1 MTQTLKQYALD
12 CAALGLSVFPIRER
26 DKRPAI
32 NGWQTEATQ
41 DTGKIE
47 RWWTENP
54 LYNIGIA
61 CGSASGGLVVIDL
74 DIDSAKGKDGTKRL
88 TEWLQSQGQSGVIDT
103 AIVSTGRGGKHIYY
117 RDPQNTYKNATDLF
131 KDSSG
136 VDVRGEGGYVVA
148 PGSIHQSGNIYRWEK
163 SPVLCGIQPLP
174 AFIGNILHTPMQGK
188 PQDSNTIIPT
198 MGDIPEGQRTSSLF
212 KALSS
217 LQAKGLTDE
226 AIKAAIRAE
235 NENRC
240 VPPLSEYELET
251 EIFPALKRYQKA
263 TAPYT
268 FDRDYNT
275 DVSELVELIRAAHPE
290 QNKRYGWND
299 AGNGNLFSDLCE
311 GVARYVPERKR
322 WYYYDGARWLPDTDA
337 VRTKEYCKAVANA
350 LMIYTA
356 QYVTDGKQKDEY
368 IKHIA
373 KWQQYRYRETI
384 LKDAATVAPVT
395 IADFDSDTYLLN
407 CENGTLNLHDGSFYE
422 HTAADNITKL
432 ANVSY
437 DPQARSER
445 WERFIDEITLGD
457 TQLARYIQK
466 AMGYALTGDTRF
478 ECFFILY
485 GATSRNG
492 KGTLCETFMRMIGD
506 YGKTASAETVAQK
519 KYSDSRSPSEDIAK
533 LAGARFVNMSEPDK
547 KMIFNAASLKTMTGN
562 DTITARFLGENSF
575 EYKPQFKIFINTN
588 HLPYI
593 NDTTLFSSDRV
604 KVIPFRRHFE
614 ESERDVHLKH
624 TLTKAN
630 NMSGIL
636 NWCLA
641 GLQLLQSEGWTVP
654 EAVKEATQSYEET
667 SDKLGQ
673 FLDEVLQCDP
683 HGECD
688 ARIVHTAY
696 QDWCFN
702 CGLKAEGFGE
712 FKKSL
717 ASAGIEVRRKR
728 PAGSNRDTNK
738 KQIIEGYTLTVKQ

>member
-1 MTQTLKQYALD
+1 MEKSMKQYALD
-12 CAALGLSVFPIRER
+12 CAAWGFSVFPIIER
-26 DKRPAI
+26 GKRPAI

-41 DTGKIE
+41 NTEKIE
-47 RWWTENP
+47 LWWSENP
-54 LYNIGIA
+54 RYNIGVA
-61 CGSASGGLVVIDL
+61 CGAASGGLVVIDL
-74 DIDSAKGKDGTKRL
+74 DIDSEKGKDGTKRFS
-88 TEWLQSQGQSGVIDT
+88 EWLRAQGQSGRIDT
-103 AIVSTGRGGKHIYY
+103 AIVCTGRGGKHLYY
-117 RDPQNTYKNATDLF
+117 RDTQHTYRNATDLF
-131 KDSSG
+131 KDGSG
-136 VDVRGEGGYVVA
+136 VDIRGEGGYVVA
-148 PGSIHQSGNIYRWEK
+148 PGSIHQSGNIYSWEK
-163 SPVLCGIQPLP
+163 SPVLCGVQPLP
-174 AFIGNILHTPMQGK
+174 AFVGNILRAPIQAS
-188 PQDSNTIIPT
+188 SNAIIPT

-235 NENRC
+235 NANRC
-240 VPPLSEYELET
+240 VPPLSEYELDT
-251 EIFPALKRYQKA
+251 EIFPALKRYPKA

-275 DVSELVELIRAAHPE
+275 NVLELVELIRTAHPE

-299 AGNGNLFSDLCE
+299 AGNGNLFSDLCKD
-311 GVARYVPERKR
+311 VARYVPERKR
-322 WYYYDGARWLPDTDA
+322 WYYYNGVRWLPDTDA
-337 VRTKEYCKAVANA
+337 VHTKEYCKAIANA
-350 LMIYTA
+350 LMIYTT
-356 QYVTDGKQKDEY
+356 QYVMDGKQKDEY
-368 IKHIA
+368 IKHVA

-384 LKDAATVAPVT
+384 LKDAATVDPVT
-395 IADFDSDTYLLN
+395 VADFDSDTYLLN
-407 CENGTLNLHDGSFYE
+407 CENGTLNLYNGIFYE
-422 HTAADNITKL
+422 HTPADNITKL

-445 WERFIDEITLGD
+445 WEQFIDEITLGD
-457 TQLARYIQK
+457 MQLAQYIQK
-466 AMGYALTGDTRF
+466 AMGYSLTGDTGF

-547 KMIFNAASLKTMTGN
+547 KMIFNAAALKTMTGN

-593 NDTTLFSSDRV
+593 NDATLFSSDRV
-604 KVIPFRRHFE
+604 KVIPFKRHFK

-624 TLTKAN
+624 TLTTAN

-636 NWCLA
+636 NWCLK
-641 GLQLLQSEGWTVP
+641 GLHLLRSEGWTAP
-654 EAVKEATQSYEET
+654 MAVKEATQYYEET

-673 FLDEVLQCDP
+673 FIDEVLQHDP
-683 HGECD
+683 NGECD

-696 QDWCFN
+696 QDWCLN

-728 PAGSNRDTNK
+728 PVGGNRDTNK
-738 KQIIEGYTLTVKQ
+738 KQIIEGYILTVMQ